1 MIRPPLAF
9 PPQSIQSR
17 ALSAI
22 CRHRAVTAAGVCAFA
37 LCVGTPVS
45 AQVITIDTHGNATSS
60 NGNVDRRYAQIKP
73 TEVQL
78 SNTELDAKTRSELI
92 RVLESEQGFAMRPF
106 PRGHKGLTLE
116 ANGKLSPAGEGWL
129 DMITADGVCAKP
141 GDPVQL
147 TDVKIEKDKIVF
159 MLNGG
164 PDAKHRFLRHVQI
177 GAGGGMNPVVQG
189 DDQEPTGAR
198 LTLTFKGRVP
208 ELTGSQVKAL
218 LAPLIS
224 FDVKTPIQAFT
235 DTLPPKLKEAI
246 LNHNVWVGM
255 STDMVLFAKGQPERK
270 IREVHDQQPF
280 EEWIYGQPPQPV
292 EFVRINGNR
301 VIRVEIAKVGEA
313 PEVFTKDEVDGLM
326 RTDGTPIIEAAPP
339 HIHTAKVGD
348 IQRDPETQSP
358 DAPPSLVGPGEK
370 LPENAQQNQ
379 PGGMKPV
386 QFPKQKPDDYP
397 DATNLP
403 RDHKSSDDGT
413 EQQAKPNTEQQ
424 TNPDPLDQVKPS
436 SPGAPASTTSKPTQT
451 DAPAAPAQKPSLQ
464 PPPGSSP
471 N

>member
-9 PPQSIQSR
+9 LSPSVQSR
-17 ALSAI
+17 ILSAV
-22 CRHRAVTAAGVCAFA
+22 CRHRAGTRASVFVFA
-37 LCVGTPVS
+37 LSLGTLVS
-45 AQVITIDTHGNATSS
+45 AQAITIDTHGNATNP

-78 SNTELDAKTRSELI
+78 SDKELDAKTRSELI

-116 ANGKLSPAGEGWL
+116 ANGKLNPAGEGWL
-129 DMITADGVCAKP
+129 DMITANGACAKP

-147 TDVKIEKDKIVF
+147 TDVKIEKDRIVF
-159 MLNGG
+159 SLNGG

-189 DDQEPTGAR
+189 NDQDPTGAR
-198 LTLTFKGRVP
+198 LTLTFKGHVP
-208 ELTGSQVKAL
+208 ELTGSQVKSL

-255 STDMVLFAKGQPERK
+255 TTDMVMFAKGQPERK

-326 RTDGTPIIEAAPP
+326 RTDGTPVLTAAQPNTHP
-339 HIHTAKVGD
+339 VKIGD
-348 IQRDPETQSP
+348 VQRDPDTQAP
-358 DAPPSLVGPGEK
+358 AAPPSLVGPGEK
-370 LPENAQQNQ
+370 LPDTAQQNQ

-386 QFPKQKPDDYP
+386 QFPQQKPDDYP
-397 DATNLP
+397 DASSLP
-403 RDHKSSDDGT
+403 RDHKPADNSD
-413 EQQAKPNTEQQ
+413 QQAKPDADQQ
-424 TNPDPLDQVKPS
+424 TKPDPLDQVKPAS
-436 SPGAPASTTSKPTQT
+436 GSPPSTTSTQPAQS
-451 DAPAAPAQKPSLQ
+451 DKAPAPAQTPAPQSQ
-464 PPPGSSP
+464 SSNP